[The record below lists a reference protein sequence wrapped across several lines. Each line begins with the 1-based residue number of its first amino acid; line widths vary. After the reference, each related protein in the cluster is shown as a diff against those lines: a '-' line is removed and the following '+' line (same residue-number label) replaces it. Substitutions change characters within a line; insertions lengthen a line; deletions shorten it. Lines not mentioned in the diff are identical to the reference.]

1 MTFLA
6 LSRKMDMKY
15 NINPVT
21 DILFVL
27 YSRNGGWDNQIFHL
41 KSILQYGAILMYVH
55 NTLPP

>member
-1 MTFLA
+1 
-6 LSRKMDMKY
+6 MKY